1 MKYIRP
7 EIEINEI
14 QTEDVITLSF
24 GNIMNWGNLTDE
36 QKSQIDITT
45 DESGAPS
52 IDVDADFFG

>member
-24 GNIMNWGNLTDE
+24 GNILNWDNLDETQKDDINFGQDQSGN
-36 QKSQIDITT
+36 
-45 DESGAPS
+45 PS
-52 IDVDADFFG
+52 INIDADFFG

>member
-24 GNIMNWGNLTDE
+24 GNIVNLDSILPEKKDDIHFGQDKNGN
-36 QKSQIDITT
+36 
-45 DESGAPS
+45 PS

>member
-24 GNIMNWGNLTDE
+24 GNILNWGDLSSE
-36 QKSQIDITT
+36 QQSKVEISTKGGT
-45 DESGAPS
+45 PS
-52 IDVDADFFG
+52 IDIDADFFG

>member
-24 GNIMNWGNLTDE
+24 GNILNWGDLSTE
-36 QKSQIDITT
+36 QQSKVEISN
-45 DESGAPS
+45 ESGTPS
-52 IDVDADFFG
+52 IDIDADFFG